1 MESALIVFLG
11 NINYDTRVKNF
22 YDSLTAKGVIVS
34 VICFDWIEGDT
45 TFPGKNVKIYK
56 LSKSSPLLFYPKF
69 IFFTIYNLLKFKGNK
84 IFAED
89 IYTLPLAVIVAK
101 LKRIK
106 VIYDSRELFAFL
118 AGLKNKKMTQRILT
132 FIEEKFI
139 RKTEK
144 IIVTGSMDGVFISER
159 YNLHKEKIIVHRN
172 LPFYTNS
179 EIVKIEDG
187 VKIVLAYQGVLTAGR
202 GLNNLFKALYQNSNY
217 TLEITGSGDS
227 LEKLKNDVSSLN
239 LVDRVKFN
247 GRVNQNLLT
256 GYTKKAHIG
265 TALIENLS
273 LSYYYALPNKLFE
286 FINAG
291 KPVIVS
297 KLPQMVEIIEKYDC
311 GWVVDLEKE
320 NDLEELL
327 DHLYNSKSEIEVK
340 SQNCLKAAKTLNWE
354 VEFEKNFEAL
364 FGK

>member
-1 MESALIVFLG
+1 MVSALIVFLG

-22 YDSLTAKGVIVS
+22 YDSLTSKGVSVS

-45 TFPGKNVKIYK
+45 CFAGENVKIYK

-69 IFFTIYNLLKFKGNK
+69 IFFTVYNLFKFKGNI

-118 AGLKNKKMTQRILT
+118 AGLKNKKMTQKILS

-144 IIVTGSMDGVFISER
+144 IIVTGSMDGDFISER
-159 YNLHKEKIIVHRN
+159 YNLPKEKIIVQRN
-172 LPFYTNS
+172 LPVLINA
-179 EIVKIEDG
+179 EPVKIEDEA
-187 VKIVLAYQGVLTAGR
+187 KIVIAYQGVLTAGR
-202 GLNNLFKALYQNSNY
+202 GLNHLFKALSQNKNY
-217 TLEITGSGDS
+217 FLEITGSGDS
-227 LEKLKNDVSSLN
+227 LEKLKTDVSSLN

-247 GRVNQNLLT
+247 GRVNQKLLV
-256 GYTKKAHIG
+256 GFTKKAHIG

-297 KLPQMVEIIEKYDC
+297 KLPQMVDIIEKFNC

-320 NDLEELL
+320 NDLEDLL
-327 DHLYNSKSEIEVK
+327 VHLYKSKSEIEVK

-354 VEFEKNFEAL
+354 VEFEKNFSAL
-364 FGK
+364 IGN